1 MTIHDVDTLILFD
14 PMTHSQQSYVFLN
27 LKFQCDQCHLMSRD
41 SGIGDHGPD
50 GIKAFT
56 LQHDCNHICHAL
68 QLASLSEEGSDGEQT
83 KGEK

>member
-1 MTIHDVDTLILFD
+1 MF
-14 PMTHSQQSYVFLN
+14 
-27 LKFQCDQCHLMSRD
+27 RD

-68 QLASLSEEGSDGEQT
+68 QLPPFSEEDSEKAEGE
-83 KGEK
+83 E

>member
-1 MTIHDVDTLILFD
+1 MF
-14 PMTHSQQSYVFLN
+14 
-27 LKFQCDQCHLMSRD
+27 RD

-68 QLASLSEEGSDGEQT
+68 QLASFSAEGSDNEQAEGE
-83 KGEK
+83 E